1 MAKTRIKQDAV
12 NYRAPQDRDEC
23 DGHINRIGIL
33 DGEIKSLQAEMNA
46 EIAKV
51 TETFIGKFSP
61 KQDEMKLLQQG
72 VKLFCEANRMDL
84 TQKGRVKTVNFL
96 SGVVQWRQRPPSVS
110 VSGPESVVKW
120 LEETGLARFV
130 RTKKEVNKEAILN
143 EPEAVLSVPGIKIK
157 TGAEDFIIEPAQ
169 VIAEAA

>member
-96 SGVVQWRQRPPSVS
+96 SGVVQWRQRPPRQPARPDTLCRNRAHMSSRDRPSRTIANLHAPTVIL
-110 VSGPESVVKW
+110 PESCS
-120 LEETGLARFV
+120 EE
-130 RTKKEVNKEAILN
+130 
-143 EPEAVLSVPGIKIK
+143 
-157 TGAEDFIIEPAQ
+157 
-169 VIAEAA
+169 